1 MAGAKFETLV
11 GLMSRLR
18 AEDGCP
24 WDREQTIHSLRP
36 YLIEEAYEAL
46 DAIEREDWKDLPDEL
61 GDVLL
66 QVVFQAQIASEEGLF
81 EIGDV
86 VDAINEKLVR
96 RHPHV
101 FGEESAET
109 SGRVLERWE
118 QIKAQE
124 RQDRGE
130 QRRPQ
135 GVLDDV
141 PHHQPALPEA
151 YKLGK
156 RASKNGFDWPEFAGL
171 LEKLQEEAAELEEV
185 REGKDAERLEDEVG
199 DLLFMCVNIARF
211 LKVNPELALKRA
223 NRKFRTRF
231 RYIEEQLE
239 AQGRSLDDA
248 SLEEKEKLWQQ
259 AKGA

>member
-11 GLMSRLR
+11 GLMARLR
-18 AEDGCP
+18 APGGCP
-24 WDREQTIHSLRP
+24 WDREQTIRSLRP
-36 YLIEEAYEAL
+36 YLIEEAYETL
-46 DAIEREDWKDLPDEL
+46 DAIEREDWQDLPDEL

-86 VDAINEKLVR
+86 IDAISEKLIR

-101 FGEESAET
+101 FGDENAET

-124 RQDRGE
+124 KQDRGGQPAE
-130 QRRPQ
+130 A
-135 GVLDDV
+135 GVLGDV
-141 PHHQPALPEA
+141 PQHQPALPEA

-156 RASKNGFDWPEFAGL
+156 RASKTGFDWPEFAGL
-171 LEKLQEEAAELEEV
+171 LEKLQEEAVELEEA
-185 REGKDAERLEDEVG
+185 RRSADADRLEDEVG

-239 AQGRSLDDA
+239 AQGRTLEDSD
-248 SLEEKEKLWQQ
+248 LEEKEKLWQQ